1 MNIANLPISQIVDK
15 EGFPTDVELTYRQN
29 INIALQ
35 QGIGNEGYRIPGQSA
50 ANINVI
56 LAATDPVS
64 NPCALIWD
72 TTNQL
77 LKAIVN
83 ISGTATLKT
92 VTLT

>member
-1 MNIANLPISQIVDK
+1 MNIANLPVTQIVNE
-15 EGFPTDVELTYRQN
+15 EGYATDVELTYRQN

-50 ANINVI
+50 SNITKIV
-56 LAATDPVS
+56 AATDPIS
-64 NPCALIWD
+64 NPCTLIWD
-72 TTNQL
+72 TTNSL

-83 ISGTATLKT
+83 IGGAATLKT